1 MGTTTFAYVVEGVD
15 LNEKQVSIIV
25 PIYNIRQYLDK
36 CLSSIIT
43 QSYQNLEII
52 LVDDGSTDESGTIC
66 DKYAACDKRIKVI
79 HKRNGGLV
87 SARKEGIKAAA
98 GIYIGFVDGDDYIEP
113 EMYEMLVRSIEEMQV
128 DFVHSGYFKNDG
140 QNFSVKYREKYIFK
154 DRKSRE
160 EFIKRQILDP
170 TDNQSVSPSIWSK
183 LFRRDFLKEVY
194 MGMQDNLSYG
204 EDLWCLCSCVMKCSS
219 FGTVPESWYHYVKR
233 DTSIC
238 NERNVE
244 NIQRETQLYTALK
257 KMFAEHGAYAELKE
271 DLERFYLRNMLAC
284 MKQLTN
290 TLCPVYEYPSMD
302 KLAGKKILLYGA
314 GAVGQDY
321 YTQFRRDMRCTVVAV
336 SDKCRDRYDCGFM
349 KVISPDEIPEWDF
362 DVIVIAV
369 LRERTAEAI
378 EDELAAKGI
387 EREKIIWEQ
396 PKLTI

>member
-1 MGTTTFAYVVEGVD
+1 MQ
-15 LNEKQVSIIV
+15 EKLVSIIV
-25 PIYNIRQYLDK
+25 PIYNIQQYLDK
-36 CLSSIIT
+36 CLSSIINQT
-43 QSYQNLEII
+43 YQNLEII
-52 LVDDGSTDESGTIC
+52 LVDDGSTDESGIIC
-66 DKYAACDKRIKVI
+66 DKFASCDSRVNVI
-79 HKRNGGLV
+79 HKVNCGPSV
-87 SARKEGIKAAA
+87 ARGEGIKVAA
-98 GIYIGFVDGDDYIEP
+98 GAYIGFVDGDDFIEP

-128 DFVHSGYFKNDG
+128 DFVHSGYFKSDG
-140 QNFSVKYREKYIFK
+140 QNFSVKSREKYIFK
-154 DRKSRE
+154 DRKRRE

-170 TDNQSVSPSIWSK
+170 TASQSVTPSIWSK
-183 LFRRDFLKEVY
+183 LFRRDFLKEAY
-194 MGMQDNLSYG
+194 MGMQDGLSYG

-257 KMFAEHGAYAELKE
+257 KLFAEQGAYTALKE
-271 DLERFYLRNMLAC
+271 DLERFYLRNMLTC

-290 TLCPVYEYPSMD
+290 TICPVYEYPSMD
-302 KLAGKKILLYGA
+302 KLVGKKILLYGT
-314 GAVGQDY
+314 GLVGQDY

-336 SDKCRDRYDCGFM
+336 SDKCKDRYGCNFM
-349 KVISPDEIPEWDF
+349 KVIGSDEIPEWDF

-369 LRERTAEAI
+369 LRESTAGAI